1 MKLTPKVGHKSLI
14 LEVFILV
21 KFTYE
26 QKLAAV
32 ELYLSGQSSGK
43 IIKEFDIGGH
53 AQLLFWVQLYKR
65 HGPTI
70 LKPKKT
76 REAYSSEFK
85 LNILNWKKR
94 YHETYEAA
102 AIKFGITNPSI
113 IYQWQRDKDNGR
125 LASSNK
131 KRGRPPVSKKTKFN
145 KSLSSSERDEL
156 ERLRKENRALF
167 VENEYLKKL
176 DALIQKREQN
186 KKSAK

>member
-1 MKLTPKVGHKSLI
+1 M
-14 LEVFILV
+14 V

-43 IIKEFDIGGH
+43 IIKEFNIGGYS
-53 AQLLFWVQLYKR
+53 QLLFWVQLYKR

-70 LKPKKT
+70 LKTK
-76 REAYSSEFK
+76 RIHEAYSSEFK

-102 AIKFGITNPSI
+102 AIKFGITNPAI
-113 IYQWQRDKDNGR
+113 IYQWQKDKEDGR
-125 LASSNK
+125 LTSSNK
-131 KRGRPPVSKKTKFN
+131 KRGRPPVSKKAKIS
-145 KSLSSSERDEL
+145 KALSSSERDEL

-176 DALIQKREQN
+176 DALIQKREPN
-186 KKSAK
+186 KKNAK